1 MSLPEECEVKLYQSM
16 KMALK
21 SIVSSKVRSFLT
33 MLGIIIGVS
42 SVIILVSVGQGTTSQ
57 ITEQLNGLGT
67 NQLTVN
73 ITGRGATTSL
83 TFEEALAL
91 RDIEGV
97 QDVAPVI
104 SGNVT
109 AKHNTDNV
117 SVAVE
122 GITPS
127 YENVKDFHVQSGRFL
142 LDIDTQYRQKVALI
156 GSGTAEDLFGTDN
169 PVGQKVQ
176 LNGIS
181 YQIVGLLA
189 TKGSSLGGSNDDKIL
204 IPISTAER
212 QLQSK
217 GVRSITIATT
227 SADTVAPV
235 KAKLESILTAK
246 FSNADNAYSVF
257 DSQEMLDTVNSTTST
272 LSMALAGIAG
282 ISLLVGGIG
291 IMNIMIVSV
300 NERTREIG
308 VRKAIG
314 AKKLDILAQFMI
326 ESIILSGL
334 GGIIGV
340 GIGVGGS
347 WLLGHYSPLTVSIA
361 WNMVLV
367 SFLFSLLIG
376 VVFGM
381 MPANKAARLRPIHA
395 LRTD

>member
-1 MSLPEECEVKLYQSM
+1 MKLFQSM
-16 KMALK
+16 RMALK
-21 SIVSSKVRSFLT
+21 SIYSSKVRSLLT

-83 TFEEALAL
+83 TYDEALAL
-91 RDIEGV
+91 GDIPGIKE
-97 QDVAPVI
+97 VAPVI

-117 SVAVE
+117 SVSVE

-127 YENVKDFHVQSGRFL
+127 YEDVKDFHVQSGRFL

-156 GSGTAEDLFGTDN
+156 GSSTANDLFGTDN
-169 PVGQKVQ
+169 PVGQTVQ

-181 YQIVGLLA
+181 YKIVGLLE

-227 SADTVAPV
+227 SADTVATV
-235 KAKLESILTAK
+235 KTRLEGLLAAK
-246 FSNADNAYSVF
+246 FSNATNAYTVF
-257 DSQEMLDTVNSTTST
+257 DSQQMLDTVNSTTNT

-326 ESIILSGL
+326 ESVVLSGL

-347 WLLGHYSPLTVSIA
+347 WLLGTYSPLSVSIA
-361 WNMVLV
+361 WNMVLA

-395 LRTD
+395 LRID

>member
-1 MSLPEECEVKLYQSM
+1 MKLYQSM
-16 KMALK
+16 RMALK
-21 SIVSSKVRSFLT
+21 SINSSKVRAFLT

-83 TFEEALAL
+83 TYEEALAL
-91 RDIEGV
+91 GDIEGIAN
-97 QDVAPVI
+97 VAPVI
-104 SGNVT
+104 SGNAT
-109 AKHNTDNV
+109 AKNKTDNV
-117 SVAVE
+117 SVTVE

-127 YENVKDFHVQSGRFL
+127 YEEVKDFHVQAGRFL
-142 LDIDTQYRQKVALI
+142 LDIDNEYRQKVALI

-181 YQIVGLLA
+181 YKIVGLLE
-189 TKGSSLGGSNDDKIL
+189 TKGSSLSGSNDDIIL

-212 QLQSK
+212 QLKSK
-217 GVRSITIATT
+217 GVRSITIKTT
-227 SADTVAPV
+227 SADTVAAA
-235 KAKLESILTAK
+235 KEKLESTLDAK
-246 FSNADNAYSVF
+246 FNYADNAFSVF
-257 DSQEMLDTVNSTTST
+257 DSQEMLETVNSTTDT

-282 ISLLVGGIG
+282 ISLFVGGIG

-308 VRKAIG
+308 IRKAIG
-314 AKKLDILAQFMI
+314 AKKFDILAQFMI
-326 ESIILSGL
+326 ESIVLSGL
-334 GGIIGV
+334 GGVLGV
-340 GIGVGGS
+340 GIGIAGS
-347 WLLGHYSPLTVSIA
+347 WLLGKYSALTVSIA
-361 WNMVLV
+361 WDMVLI
-367 SFLFSLLIG
+367 SFIFSLLIG
-376 VVFGM
+376 VIFGM

-395 LRTD
+395 LRNE

>member
-1 MSLPEECEVKLYQSM
+1 MKLFQSM
-16 KMALK
+16 RMALK
-21 SIVSSKVRSFLT
+21 SIYSSKVRSLLT

-83 TFEEALAL
+83 TYDEALAL
-91 RDIEGV
+91 GDIPGV
-97 QDVAPVI
+97 KDVAPVI

-117 SVAVE
+117 SVSVE

-127 YENVKDFHVQSGRFL
+127 YEDVKDFHVQSGRFL

-156 GSGTAEDLFGTDN
+156 GSSTANDLFGTDS
-169 PVGQKVQ
+169 PVGQTVQ

-181 YQIVGLLA
+181 YKIVGLLE

-227 SADTVAPV
+227 SADTVATV
-235 KAKLESILTAK
+235 KSRLEGILAAK
-246 FSNADNAYSVF
+246 FSNATNAYTVF
-257 DSQEMLDTVNSTTST
+257 DSQQMLDTVNSTTNT

-326 ESIILSGL
+326 ESVVLSGL

-347 WLLGHYSPLTVSIA
+347 WLLGHYSPLSVSIA

-395 LRTD
+395 LRVD

>member
-1 MSLPEECEVKLYQSM
+1 MR
-16 KMALK
+16 MALK
-21 SIVSSKVRSFLT
+21 SINSSKVRAFLT

-83 TFEEALAL
+83 TYEEALAL
-91 RDIEGV
+91 GDIEGIAN
-97 QDVAPVI
+97 VAPVI
-104 SGNVT
+104 SGNAT
-109 AKHNTDNV
+109 AKNKTDNV
-117 SVAVE
+117 SVTVE

-127 YENVKDFHVQSGRFL
+127 YEEVKDFHVQAGRFL
-142 LDIDTQYRQKVALI
+142 LDIDNEYRQKVALI

-181 YQIVGLLA
+181 YKIVGLLE
-189 TKGSSLGGSNDDKIL
+189 TKGSSLSGSNDDIIL

-212 QLQSK
+212 QLKSK
-217 GVRSITIATT
+217 GVRSITIKTT
-227 SADTVAPV
+227 SADTVAAA
-235 KAKLESILTAK
+235 KEKLESTLDAK
-246 FSNADNAYSVF
+246 FNYADNAFSVF
-257 DSQEMLDTVNSTTST
+257 DSQEMLETVNSTTDT

-282 ISLLVGGIG
+282 ISLFVGGIG

-308 VRKAIG
+308 IRKAIG
-314 AKKLDILAQFMI
+314 AKKFDILAQFMI
-326 ESIILSGL
+326 ESIVLSGL
-334 GGIIGV
+334 GGVLGV
-340 GIGVGGS
+340 GIGVAGS
-347 WLLGHYSPLTVSIA
+347 WLLGKYSALTVSIA
-361 WNMVLV
+361 WDMVLI
-367 SFLFSLLIG
+367 SFIFSLLIG
-376 VVFGM
+376 VIFGM

-395 LRTD
+395 LRNE

>member
-1 MSLPEECEVKLYQSM
+1 MKLFQSM
-16 KMALK
+16 RMALK
-21 SIVSSKVRSFLT
+21 SIYSSKVRSLLT

-83 TFEEALAL
+83 TYDEALAL
-91 RDIEGV
+91 GDLPGV
-97 QDVAPVI
+97 KDVAPVI

-117 SVAVE
+117 SVSVE

-127 YENVKDFHVQSGRFL
+127 YEDVKDFHVQSGRFL

-156 GSGTAEDLFGTDN
+156 GSSTATDLFGTDS
-169 PVGQKVQ
+169 PVGQTVQ

-181 YQIVGLLA
+181 YKIVGLLE

-227 SADTVAPV
+227 SADTVATV
-235 KAKLESILTAK
+235 KSRLESILAAK
-246 FSNADNAYSVF
+246 FSNATNAYTVF
-257 DSQEMLDTVNSTTST
+257 DSQQMLDTVNSTTNT

-326 ESIILSGL
+326 ESVVLSGL

-347 WLLGHYSPLTVSIA
+347 WLLGHYSPLSVSIA

-395 LRTD
+395 LRVD

>member
-1 MSLPEECEVKLYQSM
+1 MKLYQSM
-16 KMALK
+16 RMALK
-21 SIVSSKVRSFLT
+21 SINSSKVRAFLT

-83 TFEEALAL
+83 TYEEALAL
-91 RDIEGV
+91 GDIEGIAN
-97 QDVAPVI
+97 VAPVI
-104 SGNVT
+104 SGNAT
-109 AKHNTDNV
+109 AKNKTDNV
-117 SVAVE
+117 SVTVE

-127 YENVKDFHVQSGRFL
+127 YEEVKDFHVQAGRFL
-142 LDIDTQYRQKVALI
+142 LDIDNEYRQKVALI

-181 YQIVGLLA
+181 YKIVGLLE
-189 TKGSSLGGSNDDKIL
+189 TKGSSLSGSNDDIIL

-212 QLQSK
+212 QLKSK
-217 GVRSITIATT
+217 GVRSITIKTT
-227 SADTVAPV
+227 SADTVAAA
-235 KAKLESILTAK
+235 KEKLESTLDAK
-246 FSNADNAYSVF
+246 FNYADNAFSVF
-257 DSQEMLDTVNSTTST
+257 DSQEMLETVNSTTDT

-282 ISLLVGGIG
+282 ISLFVGGIG

-308 VRKAIG
+308 IRKAIG
-314 AKKLDILAQFMI
+314 AKKFDILAQFMI
-326 ESIILSGL
+326 ESIVLSGL
-334 GGIIGV
+334 GGVLGV
-340 GIGVGGS
+340 GIGVAGS
-347 WLLGHYSPLTVSIA
+347 WLLGKYSALTVSIA
-361 WNMVLV
+361 WDMVLI
-367 SFLFSLLIG
+367 SFIFSLLIG
-376 VVFGM
+376 VIFGM

-395 LRTD
+395 LRNE

>member
-1 MSLPEECEVKLYQSM
+1 MKFYQSM
-16 KMALK
+16 RMALK
-21 SIVSSKVRSFLT
+21 SIYSSKVRAFLT

-83 TFEEALAL
+83 TYEEALAL
-91 RDIEGV
+91 GDIEGIKN
-97 QDVAPVI
+97 VAPVI

-109 AKHNTDNV
+109 AKHNTKNV
-117 SVAVE
+117 SITVE

-127 YENVKDFHVQSGRFL
+127 YEDVKDFHVQSGRFL
-142 LDIDTQYRQKVALI
+142 LDIDTEYRQKVALI
-156 GSGTAEDLFGTDN
+156 GSGTAEDLFGVNN

-181 YQIVGLLA
+181 YTIVGLLE
-189 TKGSSLGGSNDDKIL
+189 TKGSSLSGFNDDTLL

-227 SADTVAPV
+227 SADTVASV
-235 KAKLESILTAK
+235 KAKLENTLNKK
-246 FSNADNAYSVF
+246 FNNATNAFSVF
-257 DSQEMLDTVNSTTST
+257 DAQEMLETVNSTTNT

-282 ISLLVGGIG
+282 ISLFVGGIG

-308 VRKAIG
+308 IRKAIG
-314 AKKLDILAQFMI
+314 AKKIDILTQFMI
-326 ESIILSGL
+326 ESIVLSGL
-334 GGIIGV
+334 GGVIGI
-340 GIGVGGS
+340 GIGVAGS
-347 WLLGHYSPLTVSIA
+347 WTLGKYSSLTVSIA
-361 WNMVLV
+361 WDMVGI
-367 SFLFSLLIG
+367 SFIFSLLIG
-376 VVFGM
+376 VIFGM

-395 LRTD
+395 LRND

>member
-1 MSLPEECEVKLYQSM
+1 VKLFQSM
-16 KMALK
+16 RMALK
-21 SIVSSKVRSFLT
+21 SIYSSKVRAFLT

-83 TFEEALAL
+83 TYEEALAL
-91 RDIEGV
+91 GDIEGIEN
-97 QDVAPVI
+97 VAPVI

-109 AKHNTDNV
+109 AKHNTENV
-117 SVAVE
+117 SVTVE

-127 YENVKDFHVQSGRFL
+127 YEDVKDFHVQSGRFL
-142 LDIDTQYRQKVALI
+142 LDIDTEYRQKVALI
-156 GSGTAEDLFGTDN
+156 GTGTAEDLFGTDD

-181 YQIVGLLA
+181 YKIVGLLEA
-189 TKGSSLGGSNDDKIL
+189 KGSSLSGSNDDILL
-204 IPISTAER
+204 IPIATAER
-212 QLQSK
+212 QLKSK

-227 SADTVAPV
+227 SADTVASV
-235 KAKLESILTAK
+235 KEKLENTLDAK
-246 FSNADNAYSVF
+246 FNYADNAFSVF
-257 DSQEMLDTVNSTTST
+257 DSQEMLETVNSTTAT

-282 ISLLVGGIG
+282 ISLFVGGIG

-308 VRKAIG
+308 IRKAIG
-314 AKKLDILAQFMI
+314 AKKFDILAQFMI
-326 ESIILSGL
+326 ESIVLSGL
-334 GGIIGV
+334 GGVIGV
-340 GIGVGGS
+340 GIGVAGS
-347 WLLGHYSPLTVSIA
+347 WLLGKYTSLTVSIA
-361 WNMVLV
+361 WDMVMI
-367 SFLFSLLIG
+367 SFVFSLLIG
-376 VVFGM
+376 VIFGM

-395 LRTD
+395 LRNE